1 MYAANTRGPGSAH
14 HDHKY
19 AAQPRSTNTKPR
31 YIGFRVTRYTPE
43 STIADVAWGF
53 IGLMVVFARRN
64 AMRPDTSKAAPTTA
78 NKIARG
84 TRTIAG
90 AASAPECPGM
100 LHIASAASSATSG
113 GGILSSRARMTIMTR
128 RRDAKP
134 RRRSRECQRAAGEPR
149 ANCGGCPRSFIRAQC
164 PAALLNPECRLLPA
178 WQAVRATPAIRDSTI
193 RGG

>member
-64 AMRPDTSKAAPTTA
+64 AMRPDTSKAAPTMA

-90 AASAPECPGM
+90 AASR
-100 LHIASAASSATSG
+100 ATSG
-113 GGILSSRARMTIMTR
+113 GGILSSRARMTIMMR
-128 RRDAKP
+128 RPDAK
-134 RRRSRECQRAAGEPR
+134 R
-149 ANCGGCPRSFIRAQC
+149 
-164 PAALLNPECRLLPA
+164 CR
-178 WQAVRATPAIRDSTI
+178 
-193 RGG
+193 